1 MSRTVDER
9 VVSMQF
15 DNRHFEQNVKTTMST
30 LDKLKKSLNLPGAAK
45 GFENI
50 SASAKK
56 CDLSPLSRGVEETN
70 RRFSA
75 FEVMAVTA
83 LANITNSAVN
93 AGKRIVKALTL
104 DPVTTGFAE
113 YETKINAVQTIMS
126 NTASKG
132 TTMADVTRV
141 LNELNTYADKTI
153 YNFAEMTRN
162 IGTFTAA
169 GVGLEEAAGAI
180 QGIANLAA
188 ASGSTSQQASTA
200 MYQLSQA
207 LAAGTVKL
215 MDWNSVVN
223 AGMGGE
229 KFQLALKETAREH
242 GIAVDSMIE
251 KEGSFRESL
260 RHGWITADVLNDTLR
275 KFTVEG
281 AKEYAASMGYSAEQ
295 TAALV
300 KEAQSMEDAAT
311 KVKTF
316 TQLWDTLKESAQ
328 SGWAQ
333 TWELI
338 IGDFEEAKAFLTG
351 LSDLFGG
358 IINGFSDARNTL
370 LGEALNSNWEKLTK
384 RINDAGIETDVF
396 TQKIRECA
404 EAGGLNVDDLIKKY
418 GSLGSAFKAG
428 AIDSKY
434 LKEALTKIGE
444 ASSKTSSKL
453 SADVQNIKKTLKWGD
468 TGEEVKVMQQAL
480 MDLGFSLDKFGADGI
495 FGPETVKAI
504 KEFQKS
510 VGLLATGALNN
521 ATLEEL
527 KKAGVTIEEIGENSE
542 VANIKIDD
550 LADGITELG
559 GRELLIKGLMDTIK
573 AIVDVFKIFGSS
585 WKKAIDPLV
594 TSTGLYNA
602 IKSFS
607 DFAAGLKLIDDETKE
622 FTESGKK
629 LVRIFDGIVAVLDV
643 FMTVTGGLVKMG
655 IKALASALGMVNVDI
670 LELAACVGD
679 ALVAFR
685 DWFESNNVFVK
696 GIEYTAKAI
705 AFCII
710 SVRDFISALLKM
722 PAVQAVLQDIQTEF
736 DNTFANVRE
745 YLSGGITRIK
755 EFIETVKSMDSITID
770 DLEKLL
776 INFKE
781 NVIDYFF
788 DIDSL
793 YEKFV
798 TAFSNVR
805 DSIEENLSTAGEKIA
820 WVKDKVVELAKYIKD
835 KLPAAIAIGMG
846 VMLIRAVAKIGDA
859 MELLASPLELV
870 EEIGDAIKRV
880 SSAYAFKTITQGVLN
895 LGIAV
900 GILAASVL
908 VLTLVD
914 ANKLQDVAI
923 ALGAL
928 IIALAA
934 LAGAVALIN
943 KFGDFGKSSISIVAL
958 SGSLLLI
965 ASALKV
971 MNDLDIDKA
980 QKSMIMLG
988 VMAVTLATVVGILGR
1003 YVPKLSTGSIA
1014 FIAVAGAIKIMAS
1027 ALVDLD
1033 STEFNNIG
1041 KSMTIMLGIILSLG
1055 LIAKACGSLSFG
1067 SAVGI
1072 LAVAI
1077 GLKMLVGVIEDIGE
1091 IDSGKLTNNIEALV
1105 IVFGSFA
1112 ALMIASKFAGA
1123 NAAKAGIGILAISAA
1138 MILISKAMEEMGKL
1152 DGATVSRATDA
1163 ISQLLI
1169 VFGAIV
1175 GLSYFAGA
1183 NAVKAGA
1190 MLLMISGAMVILAG
1204 VIHLI
1209 KDIPAVDLAKAVGA
1223 ISVLEILFGGLIYI
1237 SKYGTLP
1244 KGTTGLLIT
1253 LTAVIAVMA
1262 LIIAGLS
1269 KLDPVSAITATGSLS
1284 LLMATF
1290 AGVLTVIGKNKAM
1303 TLKEI
1308 GKVALSLGALTGV
1321 TALLAQIIG
1330 KLASCNPSGVISIAT
1345 SLSMLLLAM
1354 ATAFTIVS
1362 YTPVLTPAGLA
1373 KAGVALLAITGIVAL
1388 LAQIIGALAK
1398 CEPKGALEIATSL
1411 SILLL
1416 SMSAVCVILGSVGAV
1431 AIPAIYGIGVLA
1443 ALVVSVGTLMGL
1455 IGGLVKEIPV
1465 LETFLDKGIV
1475 VLEKIGTGIGS
1486 FVGGII
1492 GGALGGMTSGLP
1504 LIGKNLSEFMAEV
1517 QPFIDGI
1524 SSIDKSATEGV
1535 KNLAETILILTAADV
1550 LNGLTSWFTGGTSLA
1565 EFGKEIAAFGPY
1577 MSEYANS
1584 LTGIDTS
1591 VVESSA
1597 NAAKALA
1604 KLASDLPS
1612 TGGKW
1617 QEWFG
1622 GKSLET
1628 FGSQLVTFGTC
1639 LSEYSN
1645 AITANGGID
1654 ADAITSSAEAAKG
1667 LADIASNL
1675 PSTGGKWQEWFGGKN
1690 LATFGT
1696 QLALFGQSIAAYS
1709 QTITAN
1715 GGIDAGAIEDSAA
1728 AAKGLANI
1736 ASNLPSTGGK
1746 WQEWFGGK
1754 SLSTFGSQL
1763 ELFGDSISTYSKTV
1777 SGANAIDIEAIDA
1790 SVSASKSLAQL
1801 ANNLPS
1807 YHVFD
1812 GKSSPTEFGAEIA
1825 AFGESLSEY
1834 CTSLAGADMASL
1846 SSSITQATRLVNMMK
1861 NMSGIDTTAT
1871 GAFAQGLATLAQ
1883 NGVDGFVNAFANA
1896 HSRASTAVTNFMN
1909 AAATGVSNKQGQF
1922 NSAGKVL
1929 VTSLV
1934 NGIRSGGS
1942 TVPVIMSNIIV
1953 NTLTRVTGKSSA
1965 FTAAGRTLVTSL
1977 SVGMTSAGVTAAT
1990 AITMIIDGTLSRIKT
2005 KAMEF
2010 NSVGKTLMTN
2020 LVAGAKSRSSDMSS
2034 AFVNVASGALTA
2046 VRNQYTNFYNAG
2058 AYVAQGFAAGI
2069 RSQSFLASIEGTNL
2083 GQAAYDAAMAKIKAQ
2098 SPSRL
2103 FMEVGSYVAQGFAI
2117 GIHDD
2122 TPLAASAASDMAAST
2137 VDVVKSAISRLS
2149 DAINAG
2155 IDTQPTIRPVLDLT
2169 NVETGAH
2176 RLQAIFSRDQA
2187 LSVSSSM
2194 EHANKVDSNTGVT
2207 AAKTGNTFQ
2216 FTQINNSPKALSRTE
2231 IYRQTSNQFSAF
2243 ERMVEA

>member
-15 DNRHFEQNVKTTMST
+15 DNRHFEQNVRTTMST
-30 LDKLKKSLNLPGAAK
+30 LDKLKKSLKLESAAK

-56 CDLSPLSRGVEETN
+56 CDLSPVSKGVEETH

-169 GVGLEEAAGAI
+169 GVGLEEAAAAI

-242 GIAVDSMIE
+242 GIAVDDMIK

-338 IGDFEEAKAFLTG
+338 IGDFEEAKEFMTG

-358 IINGFSDARNTL
+358 IINHFSDARNNL

-384 RINDAGIETDVF
+384 RINDAGIETEDF
-396 TQKIRECA
+396 TDKIRECA
-404 EAGGLNVDDLIKKY
+404 EAGGINVDELVKKY
-418 GSLGSAFKAG
+418 GSLGAAFKAG

-434 LKEALTKIGE
+434 LKEALSKIGDV
-444 ASSKTSSKL
+444 ATKTTNKL
-453 SADVQNIKKTLKWGD
+453 TVDVDKIKSTLKFGD
-468 TGEEVKVMQQAL
+468 TGEEVKVLQQAL
-480 MDLGFSLDKFGADGI
+480 NDLGFSLDKFGVDGI
-495 FGPETVKAI
+495 IGPETTAAI
-504 KEFQKS
+504 KKFQES
-510 VGLLATGALNN
+510 VGLIATGVVDEK
-521 ATLEEL
+521 TLEAL
-527 KKAGVTIEEIGENSE
+527 KKTGVTIEEIGDKSKL
-542 VANIKIDD
+542 ANLNIDD
-550 LADGITELG
+550 LADSLTELG
-559 GRELLIKGLMDTIK
+559 GREILIKGLMDTIK

-594 TSTGLYNA
+594 TATGLYNA
-602 IKSFS
+602 IKAFS
-607 DFAAGLKLIDDETKE
+607 DFAAGLRVVDEVTGE

-629 LVRIFDGIVAVLDV
+629 LVRIFDGIVAVIDV
-643 FMTVTGGLVKMG
+643 FTTVTGGLVKMG
-655 IKALASALGMVNVDI
+655 IKALASALGMVNVDL
-670 LELAACVGD
+670 LELAARVGD

-685 DWFESNNVFVK
+685 DWFDANNVFAK
-696 GIEYTAKAI
+696 GLEYTAKAI
-705 AFCII
+705 VFAIDA
-710 SVRDFISALLKM
+710 VRRLIKTILEM
-722 PAVQAVLQDIQTEF
+722 PAVQAVLSDVKAEF
-736 DNTFANVRE
+736 KSTVEGINE
-745 YLSGGITRIK
+745 YLSGGLERIK
-755 EFIETVKSMDSITID
+755 EFIETVKAMDSITID
-770 DLEKLL
+770 DLETLL

-788 DIDSL
+788 DIDDL
-793 YEKFV
+793 YAKFV
-798 TAFSNVR
+798 TAFQNVR
-805 DSIEENLSTAGEKIA
+805 TSIETNLQNAGEKLE
-820 WVKDKVVELAKYIKD
+820 WVKEKAVALAEYIKD

-846 VMLIRAVAKIGDA
+846 VMLIKAVNKIGNA
-859 MELLASPLELV
+859 LELLSSPLELV
-870 EEIGDAIKRV
+870 EEIGDALRRL
-880 SSAYAFKTITQGVLN
+880 SSAYAFKAVTQGVMN

-900 GILAASVL
+900 GILAGSVAL
-908 VLTLVD
+908 LTLVNPD
-914 ANKLQDVAI
+914 RLWSVV
-923 ALGAL
+923 GAL
-928 IIALAA
+928 TVLTGVLAA
-934 LAGAVALIN
+934 LAGAVALIE
-943 KFGDFGKSSISIVAL
+943 KFGDMGKCSTAILML

-965 ASALKV
+965 AASLKV
-971 MNDLDIDKA
+971 MDDLNVDKA
-980 QKSMIMLG
+980 QKSMWMLAA
-988 VMAVTLATVVGILGR
+988 MAVTLGTVAGILGK
-1003 YVPKLSTGSIA
+1003 YVPTLSTGSIVFLA
-1014 FIAVAGAIKIMAS
+1014 IAGAIRIMADS
-1027 ALVDLD
+1027 LVELD

-1041 KSMTIMLGIILSLG
+1041 KSMTIMLGIILSLA
-1055 LIAKACGSLSFG
+1055 LIAKACGSMTFG
-1067 SAVGI
+1067 SAAGI
-1072 LAVAI
+1072 IAAAI
-1077 GLKMLVGVIEDIGE
+1077 GLKMLVGVIEDIGD

-1123 NAAKAGIGILAISAA
+1123 NAAKAGAGILMISVA
-1138 MILISKAMEEMGKL
+1138 MLLIVKAMEEMGKL
-1152 DGATVSRATDA
+1152 DGATISKATDS

-1209 KDIPAVDLAKAVGA
+1209 KDIPAVDMAKAVGA
-1223 ISVLEILFGGLIYI
+1223 IAVLEILFGGLIYI
-1237 SKYGTLP
+1237 SKYGQVQ
-1244 KGTTGLLIT
+1244 KGTTALLIE
-1253 LTAVIAVMA
+1253 LTVIIGLMA

-1269 KLDPVSAITATGSLS
+1269 KLDPVSALSAAGSMAI
-1284 LLMATF
+1284 LMGTF
-1290 AGVLTVIGKNKAM
+1290 AGVLAVIGKNKAM

-1330 KLASCNPSGVISIAT
+1330 KLASCNPSGVIEIAA
-1345 SLSMLLLAM
+1345 SLSMLLLTM
-1354 ATAFTIVS
+1354 AG
-1362 YTPVLTPAGLA
+1362 VLTIMSLNPVMTVGAIA
-1373 KAGVALLAITGIVAL
+1373 KASAALLAITGVVAL
-1388 LAQIIGALAK
+1388 LAQIVGALAK
-1398 CEPKGALEIATSL
+1398 CEPKGTLEIAASL

-1416 SMSAVCVILGSVGAV
+1416 SMSGVCLILGGVGAV
-1431 AIPAIYGIGVLA
+1431 AGPAMAGIGVFY
-1443 ALVVSVGTLMGL
+1443 ALVLSLGVLMTA
-1455 IGGLVKEIPV
+1455 IGALSKHFPM
-1465 LETFLDKGIV
+1465 LEEFLDRGIV
-1475 VLEKIGTGIGS
+1475 VLEKIGTGIGA
-1486 FVGGII
+1486 FVGGMI
-1492 GGALGGMTSGLP
+1492 GGALGSMSSGLP
-1504 LIGKNLSEFMAEV
+1504 AIGRNLSAFMEEA

-1524 SSIDKSATEGV
+1524 SNIDNSATEGV
-1535 KNLAETILILTAADV
+1535 KNLAQTILILTAADV
-1550 LNGLTSWFTGGTSLA
+1550 VEGLTSWFTGGTSLV
-1565 EFGKEIAAFGPY
+1565 EFGKEIAAFAPY
-1577 MSEYANS
+1577 MSEYAGS
-1584 LTGIDTS
+1584 ISGVDASI
-1591 VVESSA
+1591 VESSA
-1597 NAAKALA
+1597 NAAMALA
-1604 KLASDLPS
+1604 KLAKNLPS

-1622 GKSLET
+1622 GKSLA
-1628 FGSQLVTFGTC
+1628 TFGTQ
-1639 LSEYSN
+1639 LTTFGESLVAYSQS
-1645 AITANGGID
+1645 ITANGGID
-1654 ADAITSSAEAAKG
+1654 AEAITSSAEAASG
-1667 LADIASNL
+1667 LADIAANL

-1690 LATFGT
+1690 IATFGA
-1696 QLALFGQSIAAYS
+1696 QLQLFGQYLSAYS
-1709 QTITAN
+1709 QSITAN
-1715 GGIDAGAIEDSAA
+1715 GGIDADAIENSANA
-1728 AAKGLANI
+1728 VKGLANI

-1754 SLSTFGSQL
+1754 SLDTFGSQL
-1763 ELFGDSISTYSKTV
+1763 ELFGISISNYSKAV
-1777 SGANAIDIEAIDA
+1777 SGENAIDTGAIEA
-1790 SVSASKSLAQL
+1790 SVTASKSLAQL

-1812 GKSSPTEFGAEIA
+1812 GKSSPTEFGAEIE
-1825 AFGESLSEY
+1825 AFGASLSSY
-1834 CTSLAGADMASL
+1834 CTSIAGHDMSALA
-1846 SSSITQATRLVNMMK
+1846 SSITQANRLVSMMK
-1861 NMSGIDTTAT
+1861 GMSGIDVGSTS
-1871 GAFAQGLATLAQ
+1871 AFSTGLANLAQ
-1883 NGVDGFVNAFANA
+1883 TGVDGFISTFTNSGSRATAAVSTFMNSAVAGISNKRTQFTSAGQALVNNLIAGMRTSGTGVTSAITNIISGALTSINSQRFAFMSAGQALILSFETGVRARSASTVEVFTMIVNNTLTRIKVKAIEFNSAGQALMTQLIAGVKSKTDGVSDAFANA
-1896 HSRASTAVTNFMN
+1896 ASAALSKVNGYYDSFYSAGGYLVDGFAAGISANTYKAEAKAAAMAN
-1909 AAATGVSNKQGQF
+1909 AAYQSAKAELDV
-1922 NSAGKVL
+1922 NSP
-1929 VTSLV
+1929 S
-1934 NGIRSGGS
+1934 
-1942 TVPVIMSNIIV
+1942 
-1953 NTLTRVTGKSSA
+1953 RVFMEIGA
-1965 FTAAGRTLVTSL
+1965 F
-1977 SVGMTSAGVTAAT
+1977 
-1990 AITMIIDGTLSRIKT
+1990 
-2005 KAMEF
+2005 
-2010 NSVGKTLMTN
+2010 
-2020 LVAGAKSRSSDMSS
+2020 
-2034 AFVNVASGALTA
+2034 
-2046 VRNQYTNFYNAG
+2046 
-2058 AYVAQGFAAGI
+2058 VAQGFALGI
-2069 RSQSFLASIEGTNL
+2069 QGDAHKSANAASN
-2083 GQAAYDAAMAKIKAQ
+2083 M
-2098 SPSRL
+2098 
-2103 FMEVGSYVAQGFAI
+2103 
-2117 GIHDD
+2117 
-2122 TPLAASAASDMAAST
+2122 ASAAIDTVRST
-2137 VDVVKSAISRLS
+2137 ISRIS
-2149 DAINAG
+2149 DVLNSD
-2155 IDTQPTIRPVLDLT
+2155 IDTQPTIRPVLDLS
-2169 NVETGAH
+2169 NVEYGAT
-2176 RLQAIFSRDQA
+2176 RLQALFSRGQA
-2187 LSVSSSM
+2187 MSISSDMNRESATDAKTDVS
-2194 EHANKVDSNTGVT
+2194 AP
-2207 AAKTGNTFQ
+2207 KTGNTFQ

-2243 ERMVEA
+2243 ERMVKA